1 MSRTAPLASTPP
13 PTVVGPRQRRD
24 TGDVPT
30 VSRHA
35 TAARGPELQ
44 IVPGV
49 VGRRYGL
56 RGRHVRE
63 RGRLRPPVPLAVGP
77 TERPEDR
84 LVLQVLRRRAAVD
97 LDAAQVGAAAAL
109 TPSITAPALDRLV
122 RAGLVRTALVAG
134 RERYGLP

>member
-1 MSRTAPLASTPP
+1 
-13 PTVVGPRQRRD
+13 
-24 TGDVPT
+24 

-35 TAARGPELQ
+35 AAPSAGPQLQ

-63 RGRLRPPVPLAVGP
+63 RGRLRPPVPLAVGNA
-77 TERPEDR
+77 ERPEDR